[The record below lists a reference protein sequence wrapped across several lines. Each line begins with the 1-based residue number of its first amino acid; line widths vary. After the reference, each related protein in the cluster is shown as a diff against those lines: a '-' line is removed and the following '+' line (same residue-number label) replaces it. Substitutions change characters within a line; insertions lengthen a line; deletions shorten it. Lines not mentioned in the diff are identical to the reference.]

1 MSPTTCRPQHIL
13 YVLESDDDDSPL
25 AAMDAED
32 DESSLDD
39 DDHAYTQTTK
49 LTCTVGGTSVAMKRL
64 LRGRR
69 GMHTIQDRIHHDT
82 WDRVLCEG
90 VPISLREL
98 VSLAAVHLRLP
109 DTLQTHKRLL
119 LCSWTLGYHVTST
132 DSSGYSTHFWGGGVT
147 PNTTSP
153 LKRGDW
159 VEIEGSEMCRGLRTS
174 RLGRIICGVRIRKL
188 GRVFGGE
195 ISDVVWENDSG
206 KSKDYVVFL
215 LVRYVMAHH
224 DVGRQR
230 GPEHRPLCPGPLKNT
245 HCLWK
250 WCQRGGNF
258 RRGCWRDRPW
268 ARHKHMFGDSE
279 EEQNKR
285 KTQEARAWF
294 DFIQSSNV
302 GCHTNVK
309 EDWDRPEAL
318 LQSVMW
324 C

>member
-1 MSPTTCRPQHIL
+1 MGYASGN
-13 YVLESDDDDSPL
+13 SG
-25 AAMDAED
+25 
-32 DESSLDD
+32 ESSAGRSVMSCGKMIPVKVKIMLCFCWLDMPWHTTMLDD
-39 DDHAYTQTTK
+39 
-49 LTCTVGGTSVAMKRL
+49 
-64 LRGRR
+64 
-69 GMHTIQDRIHHDT
+69 
-82 WDRVLCEG
+82 
-90 VPISLREL
+90 
-98 VSLAAVHLRLP
+98 
-109 DTLQTHKRLL
+109 
-119 LCSWTLGYHVTST
+119 
-132 DSSGYSTHFWGGGVT
+132 
-147 PNTTSP
+147 N
-153 LKRGDW
+153 
-159 VEIEGSEMCRGLRTS
+159 
-174 RLGRIICGVRIRKL
+174 
-188 GRVFGGE
+188 
-195 ISDVVWENDSG
+195 
-206 KSKDYVVFL
+206 
-215 LVRYVMAHH
+215 
-224 DVGRQR
+224 QR

-309 EDWDRPEAL
+309 EDWDRPEDL